1 MCIGVFIFCPCCANE
16 RFCDLPRDP
25 HSPTQV
31 GTEHAFAFFET
42 HKLVQEEFVPRHLSD
57 DSGLLLRLLD
67 TWAWLIVAGELAV
80 AYTLGGKEALFCCFT
95 SGWLCQTITL
105 WFNVAN
111 HPVLKQQQPKDSN
124 GKPPKSASCTAT
136 DESAPLVPTLY
147 IPFHILHILS
157 NSFLCIV
164 MEGEHDHHH
173 SHATLAKRS
182 AFDTAYWGFIRPLEA
197 LGLVWNVVV
206 KEL

>member
-1 MCIGVFIFCPCCANE
+1 
-16 RFCDLPRDP
+16 LPRDP
-25 HSPTQV
+25 HSPTQL

-42 HKLVQEEFVPRHLSD
+42 HKLVAEEFVPRHLH
-57 DSGLLLRLLD
+57 DSVGLRLLD
-67 TWAWLIVAGELAV
+67 TWAWLVVACELAV
-80 AYTLGGKEALFCCFT
+80 AYTLGGTEALFCCFT

-111 HPVLKQQQPKDSN
+111 HPVLQQQPKTASN
-124 GKPPKSASCTAT
+124 RKPPLASCTAT

-147 IPFHILHILS
+147 MPFHILHILS

-164 MEGEHDHHH
+164 MEGEHDRHH
-173 SHATLAKRS
+173 SNATLAKRS

-206 KEL
+206 NEL

>member
-1 MCIGVFIFCPCCANE
+1 VSLCLVVVVYSLSDAPHSLMCIGVFIFCPCCANE

-42 HKLVQEEFVPRHLSD
+42 HKLVQEEFVPRHLS
-57 DSGLLLRLLD
+57 
-67 TWAWLIVAGELAV
+67 
-80 AYTLGGKEALFCCFT
+80 GKEALFCCFT

-206 KEL
+206 KE